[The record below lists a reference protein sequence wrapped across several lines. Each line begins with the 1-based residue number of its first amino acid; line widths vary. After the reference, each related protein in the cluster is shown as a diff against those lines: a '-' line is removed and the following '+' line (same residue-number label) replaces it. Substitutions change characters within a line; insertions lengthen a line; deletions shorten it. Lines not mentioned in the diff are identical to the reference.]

1 MGRYGKRDP
10 NMVACSLKAF
20 LKATGISMPAKVLF
34 DKVAL
39 IGVGLIGGSIGLAL
53 HKRKLIE
60 TVVGIDPNRH
70 NLSTARKRNA
80 ITQGTTDLRQGLEG
94 VSFAV
99 IAAPVKQIPRLATEV
114 ADATC
119 GNCLI
124 TDTGSTKGEILARV
138 GAKIRFIGS
147 HPMAG
152 GEQHGPQAA
161 NADLFVDRTV
171 ILTPPTKSTERDLS
185 LLEQFWTHLG
195 ARTVRMA
202 PKQHDR
208 IVASVSHL
216 PHLAAVALAAA
227 TPPGNL
233 PQVASGWLD
242 TTRIAAS
249 DIELWV
255 DILCDN
261 RNHVLKSAERFG
273 KVWALLCGALEQN
286 DRKAL
291 RKILRDAKTRRDMAG
306 PADN

>member
-1 MGRYGKRDP
+1 
-10 NMVACSLKAF
+10 
-20 LKATGISMPAKVLF
+20 MPAKVLF

-53 HKRKLIE
+53 RKRKLIE
-60 TVVGIDPNRH
+60 AVIGIDPNQDS
-70 NLSTARKRNA
+70 LDTARKRNA
-80 ITQGTTDLRQGLEG
+80 ITQGTTNLRQGLEG

-99 IAAPVKQIPRLATEV
+99 ISAPVKLIPRLATEV
-114 ADATC
+114 SEVTC

-138 GAKIRFIGS
+138 GSKIRFIGS

-152 GEQHGPQAA
+152 SEQHGPQAS

-171 ILTPPTKSTERDLS
+171 ILTPPAKSTERDLS
-185 LLEQFWTHLG
+185 LVKQFWTHLG

-202 PKQHDR
+202 PGQHDR
-208 IVASVSHL
+208 IVASISHL

-227 TPPGNL
+227 TPPGEPSARRL
-233 PQVASGWLD
+233 RLARHDPRSQRAM
-242 TTRIAAS
+242 
-249 DIELWV
+249 IELWV

-261 RNHVLKSAERFG
+261 RDHVLKSAARFG
-273 KVWALLCGALEQN
+273 KVWTLLCGALEQN
-286 DRKAL
+286 DRKAV
-291 RKILRDAKTRRDMAG
+291 RKILRDAKTRRDIAE